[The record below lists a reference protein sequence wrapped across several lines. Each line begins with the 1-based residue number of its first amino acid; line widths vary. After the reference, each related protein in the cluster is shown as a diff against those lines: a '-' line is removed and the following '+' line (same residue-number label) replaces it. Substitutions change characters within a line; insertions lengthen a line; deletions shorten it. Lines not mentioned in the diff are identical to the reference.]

1 MLHLFMAHPGPA
13 TVGSEEGEEGGSEAE
28 SEGGEEEG
36 EDKRLSPDECAK
48 RRKWE
53 REQEELKERLEV
65 EDGEEVASWEGD
77 TLPFARLTTIAGV
90 DISFD
95 KAHPDHACAM
105 LTVLTY
111 PQLKV
116 VHESRA
122 VVEMREPYIPGFLA
136 FREVDFLLERLR
148 EVQRQH
154 PQHYPQVILVDGN
167 GILHP
172 RGCAYVS

>member
-1 MLHLFMAHPGPA
+1 M
-13 TVGSEEGEEGGSEAE
+13 
-28 SEGGEEEG
+28 
-36 EDKRLSPDECAK
+36 
-48 RRKWE
+48 
-53 REQEELKERLEV
+53 

-116 VHESRA
+116 LHTL
-122 VVEMREPYIPGFLA
+122 Y
-136 FREVDFLLERLR
+136 DNLR
-148 EVQRQH
+148 EYIYHVH
-154 PQHYPQVILVDGN
+154 TAVGN
-167 GILHP
+167 
-172 RGCAYVS
+172 

>member
-1 MLHLFMAHPGPA
+1 MFMASKHHPGPQ
-13 TVGSEEGEEGGSEAE
+13 TVGSEDGEDRGSEAE

-111 PQLKV
+111 PELKV

-154 PQHYPQVILVDGN
+154 PQHYPQVTTARN
-167 GILHP
+167 
-172 RGCAYVS
+172 

>member
-1 MLHLFMAHPGPA
+1 PGENLHTPYSVCWHSNVGPA
-13 TVGSEEGEEGGSEAE
+13 TVEGVEEGEEGGSEAE

-53 REQEELKERLEV
+53 RYTRLLVCRSTIVLALPTRRQREQEELKERLEV

-77 TLPFARLTTIAGV
+77 TLPFARLTTTAGV

-116 VHESRA
+116 VHES
-122 VVEMREPYIPGFLA
+122 
-136 FREVDFLLERLR
+136 
-148 EVQRQH
+148 
-154 PQHYPQVILVDGN
+154 
-167 GILHP
+167 
-172 RGCAYVS
+172 